1 MSITSLS
8 VFEILNLSGG
18 GKKRKIC
25 WASCWSVRA
34 VNDVSIN
41 RVHWWGE
48 LKPHWWVFSISTQ
61 YFHIKV
67 LIKVHENT
75 CWVFFFLIVKKIQ
88 SIPPAP
94 KPSDSTTLTPNPNP
108 EINIIYPV
116 CHKLFFFFFTFVEG
130 RQQGY
135 LQHAR
140 VSSIYSLKALVIG
153 SFLRFKGS
161 IQ

>member
-1 MSITSLS
+1 MLSITSLS

-75 CWVFFFLIVKKIQ
+75 YWVFFFLNCEENSVY
-88 SIPPAP
+88 
-94 KPSDSTTLTPNPNP
+94 STCSQTQWQHNPNP

-116 CHKLFFFFFTFVEG
+116 CHKLFFFF
-130 RQQGY
+130 
-135 LQHAR
+135 LPL
-140 VSSIYSLKALVIG
+140 LKADNRVTCSMHG
-153 SFLRFKGS
+153 SAAFTPLKL
-161 IQ
+161 

>member
-25 WASCWSVRA
+25 LASCWSVRA

-48 LKPHWWVFSISTQ
+48 LKPHWRVFSISTQ

-75 CWVFFFLIVKKIQ
+75 CWVFFFKLWRKF
-88 SIPPAP
+88 S
-94 KPSDSTTLTPNPNP
+94 LFHLLPNPVTAQLNYEP

-116 CHKLFFFFFTFVEG
+116 CHKLFFFTFAEG